1 VSLVLEAGGHRLVLE
16 RPSNL
21 EDDGYQARGGGDA
34 KPYWA
39 FLWASAHALARAIL
53 EGPDLT
59 GRRIIEIGAGLGLSG
74 LAAAMRGAHVVSTDI
89 RPEAVRLV
97 AENAARNGLALEAR
111 VVDFFAPPADLGL
124 YDGVLAADVI
134 YNDGMLAGVMRFM
147 RAHLA
152 PGGLGCLTDP
162 YRIMPVGVQGAAR
175 INGLEVAAQPLAS
188 PGPPVLM
195 YVLQRRPSALM
206 VADPS
211 GGVAEAPVPPSRGR
225 RATPKVGAKPKPKR
239 RAEAAGK
246 ASAPRAKP
254 SPGRPKKP
262 SGGGRAARSA
272 RPK

>member
-1 VSLVLEAGGHRLVLE
+1 
-16 RPSNL
+16 
-21 EDDGYQARGGGDA
+21 
-34 KPYWA
+34 
-39 FLWASAHALARAIL
+39 
-53 EGPDLT
+53 
-59 GRRIIEIGAGLGLSG
+59 
-74 LAAAMRGAHVVSTDI
+74 
-89 RPEAVRLV
+89 
-97 AENAARNGLALEAR
+97 
-111 VVDFFAPPADLGL
+111 
-124 YDGVLAADVI
+124 
-134 YNDGMLAGVMRFM
+134 MRFM

-206 VADPS
+206 VADTGS
-211 GGVAEAPVPPSRGR
+211 GAAEAPVPASRGR
-225 RATPKVGAKPKPKR
+225 RAATKAGAEPKPKR

-254 SPGRPKKP
+254 SSGRPKKP
-262 SGGGRAARSA
+262 SGGGRAARST

>member
-1 VSLVLEAGGHRLVLE
+1 MSLVLEAGGHRLVLE
-16 RPSNL
+16 RPDNL

-39 FLWASAHALARAIL
+39 FLWASAHALARVIL

-59 GRRIIEIGAGLGLSG
+59 GRRVIEIGAGLGLSG
-74 LAAAMRGAHVVSTDI
+74 LAAAMRGAQVVSTDI
-89 RPEAVRLV
+89 RPEAVRLL
-97 AENAARNGLALEAR
+97 AENAARNGLTLDAR
-111 VVDFFAPPADLGL
+111 VVDFFAPPPDLGR

-152 PGGLGCLTDP
+152 PGGLGFLTDP

-188 PGPPVLM
+188 LGPPVLM
-195 YVLQRRPSALM
+195 YVLQRRPSSLM
-206 VADPS
+206 VPDVDT
-211 GGVAEAPVPPSRGR
+211 GVVAASAAPARPSRG
-225 RATPKVGAKPKPKR
+225 ATKARPKPR
-239 RAEAAGK
+239 RHAELAGE
-246 ASAPRAKP
+246 ASAPRAEAS
-254 SPGRPKKP
+254 SPRPKKP
-262 SGGGRAARSA
+262 SGGRRTARSA